1 MSAAR
6 PQSAGPLLE
15 IRNLTIRYRDDDRQI
30 TAVRDVSLALKP
42 GGSLAIV
49 GESGSGK
56 SSVAGAVLD
65 FLGPAAEIDGAILFE
80 GEDLAALGPAQR
92 RRILGRRIGAVFQDP
107 FTALNPALRIGRHIA
122 EPMVQ
127 HLQLPLLE
135 ALARAEI
142 ALREMGIDRAAEVA
156 RAFPHQLSGGM
167 KQRALIAAA
176 LACGPSLLILDEPTT
191 ALDVTVEAQILR
203 LLSRLRRETGVA
215 ILFISHNLGVV
226 RRLCDDVA
234 VMYASQLVEFGE
246 VDRVLGNPGHPYSK
260 GLLASRPPLTAASR
274 CSRLAA
280 ISGQMPTAAAP
291 EAGCVFAPR
300 CPFHEPNCS
309 KAPQPLTI
317 GPNGHQVRC
326 WKAATVGPWPSQG
339 TTADEA
345 PMSRLGGA
353 LVNVTGLKKTFDAG
367 AGLMAWRLS
376 VAGGRPILYRPQ
388 PVPAV
393 NDVSFSISAG
403 EVLGLVGESGCG
415 KSTLGRLLLQ
425 LLRQSDGCVEFGGA
439 DLARLPAQ
447 ALGPFRRQAQIVFQN
462 VGSSLNPR
470 LSVGEALERPLALF
484 SLAQPHERTRRVE
497 GLLEMVRLPV
507 AYRKRFPHQLS
518 GGERQRVA
526 IARALAS
533 EPRFIVCDEP
543 VSALDVSVQATIV
556 NLLADLRDAFGLSY
570 LFISHDLAVV
580 AQLSDRIAV
589 MYRGQICEI
598 GAAAEVLAPPYHPYT
613 RMLLTA
619 ADDDETL
626 AEPAAGGIAANGT
639 TPGTAA
645 GCVFAARCPH
655 KLGPICDA
663 VAPPLR
669 AQSASHAIA
678 CHLDPLP
685 DCNAAISTAK
695 MTGNHSSLAKS
706 LM

>member
-1 MSAAR
+1 MSGVA
-6 PQSAGPLLE
+6 PPPPIEPLLE
-15 IRNLTIRYRDDDRQI
+15 IRNLTIRYCEGNRRI
-30 TAVRDVSLALKP
+30 TAVRDVSFALKA

-65 FLGPAAEIDGAILFE
+65 FLGPGAEVNGMILFE
-80 GEDLAALGPAQR
+80 GQEIAGLAPAQR

-107 FTALNPALRIGRHIA
+107 FTALNPALRIGRQIA

-127 HLQLPLLE
+127 HLGMALPE
-135 ALARAEI
+135 ALDRAEI
-142 ALREMGIDRAAEVA
+142 ALREMGIDRAVEVA

-203 LLSRLRRETGVA
+203 LLSRLRRETGVGL
-215 ILFISHNLGVV
+215 LFISHNLSVV

-234 VMYASQLVEFGE
+234 VMYASQLVELGD
-246 VDRVLGNPGHPYSK
+246 VRSVLEQPAHPYSK
-260 GLLASRPPLTAASR
+260 GLLASRPPIAAASR
-274 CSRLAA
+274 GSRLAA
-280 ISGQMPTAAAP
+280 IAGQMPTDSAP
-291 EAGCVFAPR
+291 DSGCVFAPR
-300 CPFHEPNCS
+300 CPFHEPHCGDG
-309 KAPQPLTI
+309 PQPLTI
-317 GPNGHQVRC
+317 APDGRQVRC
-326 WKAATVGPWPSQG
+326 WKSGAVGPWPRQEVVPIEERVFHRG
-339 TTADEA
+339 D
-345 PMSRLGGA
+345 A
-353 LVNVTGLKKTFDAG
+353 LVNATGLSKTFDAG
-367 AGLMAWRLS
+367 ACFTSWRLS
-376 VAGGRPILYRPQ
+376 VADGRPFLYKRPGRA
-388 PVPAV
+388 PAV
-393 NDVSFSISAG
+393 DAVTFSISPG

-425 LLRQSDGCVEFGGA
+425 LLRQSDGSVEFDGA
-439 DLARLPAQ
+439 DVARLPAQ

-470 LSVGEALERPLALF
+470 LSVGEALRRPLALF
-484 SLAQPHERTRRVE
+484 NLAKPRERTRRVE
-497 GLLEMVRLPV
+497 ALLEMVRLPG
-507 AYRKRFPHQLS
+507 AYRTRFPHQLS

-526 IARALAS
+526 IARALAT

-598 GAAAEVLAPPYHPYT
+598 GTTAEVLTSPHHPYT
-613 RMLLTA
+613 EILLASA
-619 ADDDETL
+619 ADDELAAVPEGAPAGL
-626 AEPAAGGIAANGT
+626 AERR
-639 TPGTAA
+639 A
-645 GCVFAARCPH
+645 GCVFAARCSH
-655 KLGPICDA
+655 KLGTICDTK
-663 VAPPLR
+663 APPLR
-669 AQSASHAIA
+669 VLSESHAIA
-678 CHLDPLP
+678 CHLDMMRPPVLRQRDAQP
-685 DCNAAISTAK
+685 VLKAV
-695 MTGNHSSLAKS
+695 
-706 LM
+706 